1 MVLGDACGEGVR
13 AFTMDDCSLRHRMLE
28 AIGQI
33 EEALGK
39 DLPDETKVAP
49 SPWRSFFFGGDDGGG
64 LYVLACSPGAGRR
77 TLGASLVA
85 EFLRTTRQAPTLAWF
100 SLCEPAVE
108 ATIRLLSLSAG
119 FSPEAVAKGQ
129 ARSREHLRR
138 LMTTAGRLA
147 EHPVLIDDSQG
158 LSVSDL
164 WERCREWEGTHGG
177 CRPILIDGG
186 DSLLNDFG
194 MAGDSDPEVAAEI
207 ARDLRRFAE
216 EFGAPV
222 IVLITLD
229 ESTPI
234 DEFTAPWRE
243 HAELIATL
251 GVDEPDPQTGVV
263 SATLRI
269 LKPGGD
275 SDRLITPLIFR
286 TFLMGL
292 ADEESDEESDED
304 EG

>member
-1 MVLGDACGEGVR
+1 MN
-13 AFTMDDCSLRHRMLE
+13 DCSLRDRMLE

-39 DLPDETKVAP
+39 DVPDVTKVAP

-64 LYVLACSPGAGRR
+64 LYVLADSAGAGRR
-77 TLGASLVA
+77 TLAASLVA

-100 SLCEPAVE
+100 SLREPAVE

-138 LMTTAGRLA
+138 LSTTAARLA
-147 EHPVLIDDSQG
+147 EHPVLMDDSPG
-158 LSVSDL
+158 LSVSDV
-164 WERCREWEGTHGG
+164 WERCREWEETHGG

-194 MAGDSDPEVAAEI
+194 RAGDSDPEVAAEI
-207 ARDLRRFAE
+207 ARDLRRLAR
-216 EFGAPV
+216 EFGGPV
-222 IVLITLD
+222 IVLVTLD

-234 DEFTAPWRE
+234 DEFAAPWRE

-251 GVDEPDPQTGVV
+251 GVDEPDPQTGVAA
-263 SATLRI
+263 ATLRF
-269 LKPGGD
+269 LKPHGD
-275 SDRLITPLIFR
+275 SNSLVAPLIFR
-286 TFLMGL
+286 TILMGVG
-292 ADEESDEESDED
+292 DEESNEESDED